1 MGLSASLNAGQGT
14 HVRRDTQM
22 NKIRTFFEENGY
34 YLAKGVFSP
43 DEVGRLENEFDRIVQ
58 QLNEHDDSGTLNNN
72 GVIDTR
78 NVQQYSGLWMAALL
92 HEKFLDIVEQFIGPD
107 IVLNHTTLFEKRMTT
122 APTPFRMHQDWSYLP
137 TRINT
142 MIAGMIH
149 VSEATEEMGCLRVYP
164 GSHRHGRVEGSTAV
178 HAAFHKQFPFEGAT
192 AIEAQPGDVTFF
204 DYFIVHGST
213 SNRSETPR
221 KVVIARMFS
230 GRDQKEDIYQFS
242 ENLVLRGWN
251 YHTTSATARKAVL
264 RPAKNTGEPAAT
276 ENAQKS

>member
-1 MGLSASLNAGQGT
+1 
-14 HVRRDTQM
+14 M

-43 DEVGRLENEFDRIVQ
+43 DEVGQLENEFDRIVQ
-58 QLNEHDDSGTLNNN
+58 QLNEHDDTSNNS

-78 NVQQYSGLWMAALL
+78 NVQQYSGLWMATLL
-92 HEKFLDIVEQFIGPD
+92 HEKFLDIVEQLIGPD

-122 APTPFRMHQDWSYLP
+122 TPTPFQMHQDWSYLP
-137 TRINT
+137 TQMNT

-149 VSEATEEMGCLRVYP
+149 VGEATEEMGCLRVYP
-164 GSHRHGRVEGSTAV
+164 GSHIRGRLEGSTAV
-178 HAAFHKQFPFEGAT
+178 DAAFHKQFPFEGAT
-192 AIEAQPGDVTFF
+192 AIEAEPGDVTFF
-204 DYFIVHGST
+204 DYFIVHGSM
-213 SNRSETPR
+213 SNRSEKPR

-230 GRDQKEDIYQFS
+230 GRDQKEDVYQFS

-251 YHTTSATARKAVL
+251 YHTTTATARKAVL
-264 RPAKNTGEPAAT
+264 RPAKETRDSAAT

>member
-1 MGLSASLNAGQGT
+1 MGLSASLNAGQTVGT

-22 NKIRTFFEENGY
+22 NKIRTLFEENGY

-122 APTPFRMHQDWSYLP
+122 APTPLSAFPRPL
-137 TRINT
+137 
-142 MIAGMIH
+142 
-149 VSEATEEMGCLRVYP
+149 
-164 GSHRHGRVEGSTAV
+164 
-178 HAAFHKQFPFEGAT
+178 HAQ
-192 AIEAQPGDVTFF
+192 
-204 DYFIVHGST
+204 S
-213 SNRSETPR
+213 
-221 KVVIARMFS
+221 
-230 GRDQKEDIYQFS
+230 
-242 ENLVLRGWN
+242 LVLRVLQAASTGPELVLFDGSLQGHPVFISSEESSFVLYGFQSFWAQL
-251 YHTTSATARKAVL
+251 STAFVIVDGANKGFCCAIL
-264 RPAKNTGEPAAT
+264 G
-276 ENAQKS
+276 Q